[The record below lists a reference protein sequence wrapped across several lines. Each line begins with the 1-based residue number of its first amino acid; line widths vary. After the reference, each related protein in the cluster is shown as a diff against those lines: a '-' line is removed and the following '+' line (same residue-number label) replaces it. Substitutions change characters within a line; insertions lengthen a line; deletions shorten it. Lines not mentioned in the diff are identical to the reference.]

1 MMKVLLSTPLVL
13 LVASALVS
21 QTLVS
26 PPATN
31 NVSVT
36 QANVPGTSMSSIAPD
51 LDKLQATASQ
61 AAQDIGK
68 LRIEKWKANPNAKS
82 AALAD
87 VDSVQRNL
95 TDALPGLIDAARATP
110 EDMNAE
116 FKLYRNLNALYD
128 VFGTVTEATRV
139 FGQRGEYDAFSQQLQ
154 VIGSVRRRLGESLE
168 QLTASAQGELNQMR
182 LQIKDQQEQLAEA
195 KAAAAEARKEVMMAQ
210 SAPPAKPAAKKKTVT
225 KKPAATSN
233 SASPNAPVSN
243 WAATSPKS

>member
-1 MMKVLLSTPLVL
+1 MMKVLLSIALVL

-26 PPATN
+26 PAATN
-31 NVSVT
+31 NVSVNQT
-36 QANVPGTSMSSIAPD
+36 NVPSTSMKSIAPD

-87 VDSVQRNL
+87 ADSVKRNL

-116 FKLYRNLNALYD
+116 FKLYRDLNALYD

-139 FGQRGEYDAFSQQLQ
+139 FGQRGEYDAMSQQFQ

-168 QLTASAQGELNQMR
+168 QLTASTQRELNQMR
-182 LQIKDQQEQLAEA
+182 LQIKDHQEQLAEA
-195 KAAAAEARKEVMMAQ
+195 KAAAADARKEVMMAQ
-210 SAPPAKPAAKKKTVT
+210 SATPAKPAAQKKTVT
-225 KKPAATSN
+225 KKPAARSN

-243 WAATSPKS
+243 SAATSPKS